1 MKELRWWIAALVA
14 WLFAIYNLERI
25 HEPINIASFVYAFT
39 AVVAMALLLFE
50 GLCRR
55 PWFWVAGLSLT
66 GFFAV
71 KAWLGYRIVGA
82 HLPLTV
88 TEIVAIGITLVLAR
102 QIVVT
107 VQRFQKVASESLLMD
122 LTDRAALF
130 EENGQEDLYREVR
143 RARRFDRPLALVTL
157 APSSVGLNGS
167 DNRFME
173 EFQRDLLKKY
183 VNGRIADLLS
193 KQVRDCD
200 LIAQSNS
207 HFILL
212 LPETS
217 RESAEEIVRRMTAA
231 AEETLG
237 LTMQVGLATFPDQ
250 EITFAGLLERAEA
263 EMHSRE
269 FELRVVETP

>member
-14 WLFAIYNLERI
+14 WLFALYNLERI

-39 AVVAMALLLFE
+39 AAVAIALLLFE

-55 PWFWVAGLSLT
+55 PWFWVAGLLLAA
-66 GFFAV
+66 FFAV
-71 KAWLGYRIVGA
+71 KVWLGYRIAGA
-82 HLPLTV
+82 HLPLTI
-88 TEIVAIGITLVLAR
+88 TEIVAIGMTLVLAR

-107 VQRFQKVASESLLMD
+107 VQHFQKATSDTLLMH
-122 LTDRAALF
+122 LSDRAALF

-157 APSSVGLNGS
+157 APGSVSLNGS
-167 DNRFME
+167 ANRFME
-173 EFQRDLLKKY
+173 EFQRDLLQKY
-183 VNGRIADLLS
+183 INGRIADLLS
-193 KQVRDCD
+193 RQVRDCD

-217 RESAEEIVRRMTAA
+217 RESAEEIVRRMAAA
-231 AEETLG
+231 AEEELG
-237 LTMQVGLATFPDQ
+237 LKMQIGLATFPDQ

-263 EMHSRE
+263 EMRSQQ
-269 FELRVVETP
+269 FQLVGQN